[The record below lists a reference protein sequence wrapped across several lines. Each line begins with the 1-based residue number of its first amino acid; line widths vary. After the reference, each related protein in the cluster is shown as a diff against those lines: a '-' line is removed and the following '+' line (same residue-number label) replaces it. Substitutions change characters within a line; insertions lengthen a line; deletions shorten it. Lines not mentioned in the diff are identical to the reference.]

1 VEKFPAV
8 ICLDSPPP
16 QKESP
21 TVISLDSPDSPPP
34 LRRLSPTVS
43 TPPAPQA
50 PVADENVL
58 KRPLPVLNNM
68 PPKMV
73 IHVPKSL
80 YKSYKEG
87 KFTLA
92 ELMEKAKKV

>member
-1 VEKFPAV
+1 VEKVPAV

-21 TVISLDSPDSPPP
+21 TVISLDSPPP
-34 LRRLSPTVS
+34 LRSLSPTFS

-50 PVADENVL
+50 PVADANAL